1 MIQIN
6 WNSPSFL
13 INDRLVLVCKIN
25 LFFIII
31 RSTRTIRKTPYH
43 FSILTL
49 QWKTLLLILTTP
61 WKLFKNFSI
70 FAKPVVFEILL
81 LFYHLEMIRPEMLG
95 KGFSTLKIC
104 KIHHK
109 TIMFFRSL
117 VLFQK
122 LRICKKPIA
131 IQKHPLE
138 VLYKNALLHFFSS
151 IHRKTP
157 LLESLFIEVSGL

>member
-1 MIQIN
+1 M
-6 WNSPSFL
+6 
-13 INDRLVLVCKIN
+13 CKIN

-31 RSTRTIRKTPYH
+31 RSTRAIRKTSYH
-43 FSILTL
+43 LSILTL
-49 QWKTLLLILTTP
+49 QWKTLLLKLTTP

-81 LFYHLEMIRPEMLG
+81 LFYHLEMIRRETLG

-109 TIMFFRSL
+109 TIIFFHSL

-122 LRICKKPIA
+122 LRVCKKPIA

-138 VLYKNALLHFFSS
+138 VLYKNALLHFFFKHSQENTS
-151 IHRKTP
+151 AGI
-157 LLESLFIEVSGL
+157 SFY